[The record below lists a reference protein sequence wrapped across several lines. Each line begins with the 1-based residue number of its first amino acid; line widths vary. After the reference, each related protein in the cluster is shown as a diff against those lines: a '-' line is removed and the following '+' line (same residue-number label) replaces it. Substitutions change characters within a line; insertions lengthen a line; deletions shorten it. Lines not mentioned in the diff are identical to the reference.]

1 MSPLRESI
9 ALAKEVGAGATALPG
24 EGNHMRGKKMT
35 ARQERPAEGLVSEK
49 IGLGSRVREDENL
62 NYREIR
68 LAKELAEGNSVQEA
82 LRKSGYS
89 PQNAKIVSWWRR
101 VHLNIRTL
109 TLAHLARAGVTLP
122 YIAQKHKDLLE
133 AEQAI
138 RLGKGE
144 YEMVPANLVQHKA
157 METYLRILGPLGR
170 VAGDTPEDSEGTTVV
185 VNINSPSQR
194 ADPQGQGKEP
204 VTIEVDG

>member
-24 EGNHMRGKKMT
+24 EGKHMRGKKVT
-35 ARQERPAEGLVSEK
+35 ARQEGLADGFVSEK
-49 IGLGSRVREDENL
+49 IGPVSRVKEDENL

-68 LAKELAEGNSVQEA
+68 LAKELAEGNSVQES

-89 PQNAKIVSWWRR
+89 PQNAKNVSWWRR
-101 VHLNIRTL
+101 VHEKIRPL

-122 YIAQKHKDLLE
+122 KIAEKMQELLE

-144 YEMVPANLVQHKA
+144 YEMVPDNLVQHKA

-170 VAGDTPEDSEGTTVV
+170 VAGDTPEDAEGTTVEIR
-185 VNINSPSQR
+185 INVPTIK
-194 ADPQGQGKEP
+194 AEPQGRGGEP
-204 VTIEVDG
+204 LTIEVDG